1 MTYGHEIDAEHYWMC
16 RTMSESTL
24 YAAAFLLE
32 VAAFVISVVSA
43 VAVGR
48 AVSSGSVLGFTR
60 RHRLVLVICLFA
72 VISGLNVFAVTLRMQ
87 TTLGVSGVGSVAS
100 YVFLVL
106 GSWALLRSNS
116 NGQREAS
123 DTIHNVNH

>member
-1 MTYGHEIDAEHYWMC
+1 MC

-32 VAAFVISVVSA
+32 VAAFVVAVVSA

-48 AVSSGSVLGFTR
+48 AVSSGLVPRFTR
-60 RHRLVLVICLFA
+60 RHRLALVICLFA
-72 VISGLNVFAVTLRMQ
+72 VIAGLNIFAIALRMQ

-100 YVFLVL
+100 HVFLVV

-116 NGQREAS
+116 NDQRDAS
-123 DTIHNVNH
+123 DTIHNANH

>member
-1 MTYGHEIDAEHYWMC
+1 
-16 RTMSESTL
+16 MSESTL

-32 VAAFVISVVSA
+32 VTAFVVSVVSA

-48 AVSSGSVLGFTR
+48 AVSSGLVLRFTR
-60 RHRLVLVICLFA
+60 RHRLALVICLFA
-72 VISGLNVFAVTLRMQ
+72 VIAGLNVFAVTLRMQ

-123 DTIHNVNH
+123 DAIHNANH